1 MKTQRNTTLRN
12 SLPAICSAIAGRKGV
27 KIVWNGPPRTEGST
41 IWSNPL
47 PIDADEETRKM
58 VVGDIDHEIG
68 HIRYSDFDYLNSK
81 SGKISPLQ
89 HSVWNALEDTFGE
102 RRMVDDYVGC
112 RQTLA
117 VSTEIAIRK
126 GHCRTGEKGPADALA
141 TFCDAWGRKN
151 VLLQDVDPVLNS
163 SRGELIKHIEEK
175 GVARLEALLS
185 TKLFSVNT
193 TQETFKLSTSVIK
206 LMMDIQEEQEQ
217 EQNQPDQQ
225 GAESNDSK
233 PDSNGSLSDPDSRN
247 NAQNQDRGTGT
258 NNADGQN
265 GGDQPGSQGQ
275 SGSNPDSNAPGKPG
289 DDTTGSQSNPD
300 SGDADIGDGAGHGGS
315 ARQILE
321 DTDVPTDPV
330 IDRRGATA
338 AMTQAEV
345 SDNFTFDPNA
355 VHRPVNGENLLRYHS
370 LKASV
375 SGSIA
380 QLQRRLAVEFQTRRH
395 SRTVISE
402 EGRLDGRRL
411 HQAILGNPR
420 VCRRK
425 VVNHTPKPAVSLALD
440 CSGSMSYRNS
450 NKMILATQAVIVLAE
465 VCNTMGVPCEVV
477 TYGGKQIGPVKTFD
491 TPLAKARKHI
501 GAIGAGGG
509 TPTAEALWIAGN
521 RLFNRK
527 EERKIMMLVTDGKA
541 GNMRHAAQ
549 VANMIERSGIEL
561 YGIGL
566 ETETIREVC
575 SKAGVVNKADD
586 LAPAILNALA
596 SRMLAAA

>member
-27 KIVWNGPPRTEGST
+27 KIIWNGPPRTEGST

-47 PIDADEETRKM
+47 PIDADEDTRKM

-68 HIRYSDFDYLNSK
+68 HIRYSDFDYLNAK

-89 HSVWNALEDTFGE
+89 HSVWNALEDTFTE
-102 RRMVDDYVGC
+102 RRMGDDYVGC

-117 VSTEIAIRK
+117 ESTEIAIRE

-151 VLLQDVDPVLNS
+151 VLLQGIDPVLNS
-163 SRGELIKHIEEK
+163 SRGELIKHIGEK

-217 EQNQPDQQ
+217 EQNQPNQQ
-225 GAESNDSK
+225 GAESNDSN
-233 PDSNGSLSDPDSRN
+233 PDSNGSSSDPDSRN
-247 NAQNQDRGTGT
+247 NGQNQDGGTGT
-258 NNADGQN
+258 NSTDGQN

-275 SGSNPDSNAPGKPG
+275 TGSNPD
-289 DDTTGSQSNPD
+289 T
-300 SGDADIGDGAGHGGS
+300 GDADAGDGAGHGGS

-321 DTDVPTDPV
+321 DADVPTDPV
-330 IDRRGATA
+330 IDRRGATE
-338 AMTQAEV
+338 AMTQAEGT
-345 SDNFTFDPNA
+345 DNFTFNPNA

-370 LKASV
+370 LRASV
-375 SGSIA
+375 SGSIS
-380 QLQRRLAVEFQTRRH
+380 QLQRRLVVEFQTRRH

-450 NKMILATQAVIVLAE
+450 SKMILATQAIIALAE
-465 VCNTMGVPCEVV
+465 VCNTMGVPCEVA

-491 TPLAKARKHI
+491 TPLAKVRNRI

-541 GNMRHAAQ
+541 SNMPNAAQ

-566 ETETIREVC
+566 ETEMIREVC
-575 SKAGVVNKADD
+575 NKAGVVNKAED

>member
-12 SLPAICSAIAGRKGV
+12 SLPAVCSAIAGRKGV
-27 KIVWNGPPRTEGST
+27 KIIWNGPPRTEGST

-47 PIDADEETRKM
+47 PIDADEDTRKM

-68 HIRYSDFDYLNSK
+68 HIRYSDFDYLNAK

-89 HSVWNALEDTFGE
+89 QSIWNALEDTFEE
-102 RRMVDDYVGC
+102 RRMGDDYVGC

-117 VSTEIAIRK
+117 ESTEIAIRE

-151 VLLQDVDPVLNS
+151 VLLQAVDPVLNS
-163 SRGELIKHIEEK
+163 AHRELIKYIEEK

-185 TKLFSVNT
+185 TKLFSADST
-193 TQETFKLSTSVIK
+193 DDTYRLSEEVIR
-206 LMMDIQEEQEQ
+206 LMQDIREEQEQ
-217 EQNQPDQQ
+217 RQNQPKQQ
-225 GAESNDSK
+225 
-233 PDSNGSLSDPDSRN
+233 SDR
-247 NAQNQDRGTGT
+247 NQDGNTGG
-258 NNADGQN
+258 ND
-265 GGDQPGSQGQ
+265 
-275 SGSNPDSNAPGKPG
+275 
-289 DDTTGSQSNPD
+289 TGSQNGDDQSGNPGQTDSNPD
-300 SGDADIGDGAGHGGS
+300 SGEGSAGPNSIETDAGNGAGHGGS
-315 ARQILE
+315 AHRILE
-321 DTDVPTDPV
+321 DTNVSTAPV
-330 IDRRGATA
+330 IDRRGAVEE
-338 AMTQAEV
+338 MSQAV
-345 SDNFTFDPNA
+345 ASGSFIFDPNTIRKPD
-355 VHRPVNGENLLRYHS
+355 HSENLPRYIA
-370 LKASV
+370 LKASI

-380 QLQRRLAVEFQTRRH
+380 LLQRRLAVEFQTRRH

-420 VCRRK
+420 VCRK
-425 VVNHTPKPAVSLALD
+425 KQVIHTPKPAVSLVLD
-440 CSGSMSYRNS
+440 SSGSMGMRVDS
-450 NKMILATQAVIVLAE
+450 KIELATQAVIALAE
-465 VCNTMGVPCEVV
+465 VCEAMGVPCEVV
-477 TYGGKQIGPVKTFD
+477 TYGGSQIGSVKTFD
-491 TPLAKARKHI
+491 IPLAKARKRI

-527 EERKIMMLVTDGKA
+527 EGRKILMLVTDGKA
-541 GNMRHAAQ
+541 NDMPNAAQ

-566 ETETIREVC
+566 GTEVIRQVC
-575 SKAGVVNKADD
+575 NKAGVVNKADD

-596 SRMLAAA
+596 SRMLAAAA